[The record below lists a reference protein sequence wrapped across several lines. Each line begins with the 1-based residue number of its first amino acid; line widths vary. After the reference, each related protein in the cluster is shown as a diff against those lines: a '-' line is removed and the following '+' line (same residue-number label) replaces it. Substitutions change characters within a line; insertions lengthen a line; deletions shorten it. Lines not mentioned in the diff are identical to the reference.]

1 MKAGFTLLE
10 LLVVLVIIALLSSL
24 VAVRLQGPY
33 QSARLEDA
41 LERLAFTDS
50 QTRAHSREFATA
62 CQIVFELDRG
72 WMYSGMPGGSG
83 ARSCEF
89 ALPESLR
96 IERVR
101 TPQMELGSGT
111 ARIDVSARGTALT
124 YAVCVASSQ
133 GTHRWLLF
141 AGLTGRV
148 AYPKDEI
155 HVQQIFELLQASGTD
170 AP

>member
-10 LLVVLVIIALLSSL
+10 LLVVLVIMALLTAL

-41 LERLAFTDS
+41 LQRVAFVDS
-50 QTRAHSREFATA
+50 QARAHAREFSTS
-62 CQIVFELDRG
+62 CQIVFQLDRG
-72 WMYSGMPGGSG
+72 RLYSQGPGSDS
-83 ARSCEF
+83 ARHCEF
-89 ALPESLR
+89 SLPGSLR
-96 IERVR
+96 IERLL
-101 TPQMELGSGT
+101 TSQMELGSGT
-111 ARIDVSARGTALT
+111 GCIDISARGTAVT
-124 YAVCVASSQ
+124 YALCLATSQ

-155 HVQQIFELLQASGTD
+155 HVQQLFELLQASGTD
-170 AP
+170 AH